1 MNQPRS
7 IFEATQRF
15 IMKHFVSQRC
25 GSRPQKR
32 NTYENPSSSIIA
44 SCQPRYSISSPFS
57 VSVEGPFPS
66 LSNPYCLLLI
76 PNMTW
81 SPWTTRSTTLEATV
95 THCWGYA
102 DCHAGVV
109 ALGALQLG
117 QSKDLVTWYV
127 SGKVMKVTGFD
138 MFTWNLAMTSD
149 LLKVNPG
156 RNSKQNSVIGVKG
169 NCHVFWNFNLL
180 PTFHS
185 QLLEHLETSL
195 LGCPAGNSQRV
206 NPFQPIWNRAFYKP
220 TGQRAKKF
228 QCTWKNFLYTDIF
241 FMWQNL
247 CFAIHASGE
256 TSLSFPC
263 GDSSWNAALMLIQS
277 VSSMLE

>member
-169 NCHVFWNFNLL
+169 NCHVF
-180 PTFHS
+180 
-185 QLLEHLETSL
+185 
-195 LGCPAGNSQRV
+195 
-206 NPFQPIWNRAFYKP
+206 
-220 TGQRAKKF
+220 
-228 QCTWKNFLYTDIF
+228 
-241 FMWQNL
+241 
-247 CFAIHASGE
+247 
-256 TSLSFPC
+256 
-263 GDSSWNAALMLIQS
+263 
-277 VSSMLE
+277 